1 LRGTKQPLN
10 YTYPLCISGNASSPG
25 NDALL
30 GIDNST
36 YCRMKAIVLE
46 AADKPLILKEIEKPA
61 LQAGEVLVQIKAAA
75 LNRRDYW
82 ITIGKYAGIKYPSI
96 LGSDGSGIV
105 AEVGS
110 ETDKGWLNKEVIINP
125 CHNWGDHSE
134 YQNRDFT
141 ILGLPEDGTFAEYVK
156 VKTEYLYAKPAH
168 LSWEQAAA
176 LPLAGMTT
184 YRALFTKG
192 KAKKGDKVLITGVG
206 GGTGTFTL
214 QWALAAGCQVFVTSG
229 SGEKI
234 ERARQMG
241 AAAGVNYKA
250 QDWAG
255 QLKLM
260 AGGFDVIVD
269 SALGNG
275 FEKLLDM
282 ASPGGR
288 IVFFGGTAGDLPPL
302 NGRKIFWKQLQLLG
316 TTMGSP
322 DDFKAM
328 VDFVNK
334 HQIVP
339 VIDEVFP
346 LADAQ
351 KAVNKMDKSS
361 QFGKIILKT

>member
-1 LRGTKQPLN
+1 
-10 YTYPLCISGNASSPG
+10 
-25 NDALL
+25 
-30 GIDNST
+30 
-36 YCRMKAIVLE
+36 MKAMVLE
-46 AADKPLILKEIEKPA
+46 AADKPLVLKEVEKPA

-96 LGSDGSGIV
+96 LGSDGSGTV
-105 AEVGS
+105 SGVGS
-110 ETDKGWLNKEVIINP
+110 DADKGWLNKEVIINP
-125 CHNWGDHSE
+125 CHNWGSHAE

-156 VKTEYLYAKPAH
+156 VKAEYLYPKPAH

-176 LPLAGMTT
+176 LPLAGMTS

-192 KAKKGDKVLITGVG
+192 KAKKGDKVLVVGVG
-206 GGTGTFTL
+206 GGTGTFAL
-214 QWALAAGCQVFVTSG
+214 QWAVAAGCQVFVTSG

-234 ERARQMG
+234 ERARQLG
-241 AAAGVNYKA
+241 ACAGVNYKA
-250 QDWAG
+250 QDWA
-255 QLKLM
+255 QELQHL
-260 AGGFDVIVD
+260 AAGFDVIID
-269 SALGNG
+269 SALGKDFDELPDISN
-275 FEKLLDM
+275 
-282 ASPGGR
+282 PGGR
-288 IVFFGGTAGDLPPL
+288 IVFFGGTAGNIPPL

-334 HQIVP
+334 HKIVP

-346 LADAQ
+346 LAQAQ
-351 KAVNKMDKSS
+351 KAINKMENSS
-361 QFGKIILKT
+361 QFGKLILKA